1 MGAVS
6 WAAPGSLTSRLTT
19 ELNSLAA
26 STSDT
31 TGFSAASAEISNA
44 TDRNRFMAL
53 QLVLAAQGSARSTT
67 AAVMVYINYAAD
79 GTTYDSAGNK
89 IYGEVIAI
97 FPLDAATT
105 ARTLTRVDIPI
116 PPVDFKLMVLN
127 NTGQAFAANGSTL
140 KYITYNETVA

>member
-6 WAAPGSLTSRLTT
+6 WAAPSSLTAYFTT
-19 ELNSLAA
+19 ELDALAA

-31 TGFSAASAEISNA
+31 TGFSAAGAEISNA

-67 AAVMVYINYAAD
+67 AAVLVYINYAAD

-105 ARTLTRVDIPI
+105 ARTSTRVDIPI